1 MYIVHVQGAGVPL
14 LAIAALIPSS
24 NSMHLE
30 GSSWGETCRNR
41 YPRRPSV
48 VVARSRC
55 CCCISVYKQPGQREV
70 FALMMREC
78 AMLYIKMCTTQTEGL
93 GFPFN
98 IMFLPSSSSGG
109 RSQILCALYY
119 EKLFIPLR
127 TFIICTRRA
136 PDWCCIRALWVSA
149 SGVAVTGGREGRPWI
164 KS

>member
-14 LAIAALIPSS
+14 LAIAAALIPSS
-24 NSMHLE
+24 NSIHLE

-98 IMFLPSSSSGG
+98 IMFLPSSSSSPG
-109 RSQILCALYY
+109 RAAAHKSCVLYIMKNY
-119 EKLFIPLR
+119 LYHCEH
-127 TFIICTRRA
+127 
-136 PDWCCIRALWVSA
+136 S
-149 SGVAVTGGREGRPWI
+149 
-164 KS
+164 